1 MIRAMAVA
9 SLLSLLVLVLY
20 VPSAHPPERFVEQLR
35 TEYTHAAEFW
45 GKDAGTRM
53 LSRAMSMQESARQA
67 SPVPSSKDA
76 APVGGVNAAVG
87 QEMASVNQRL
97 FNNPYFRS
105 IDALLLLASFRLS
118 MLLEWLPWLLAFPA
132 AAMTDGYLVRLVKA
146 KEFLHHNPEMFAL
159 HACLAILTS
168 CATVLAFVLPITLHP
183 LVVPCVPVVIGTLM
197 GTAIRDFHRRA

>member
-9 SLLSLLVLVLY
+9 SLMTLLILVLY
-20 VPSAHPPERFVEQLR
+20 VPSAQPPERFVEQLR
-35 TEYTHAAEFW
+35 TEYTHAVVFW
-45 GKDAGTRM
+45 GTDAGARM

-87 QEMASVNQRL
+87 REMASVNQRL

-105 IDALLLLASFRLS
+105 IDALLLLASFRLA
-118 MLLEWLPWLLAFPA
+118 MLLEWLPWLLAFPF
-132 AAMTDGYLVRLVKA
+132 AAMVDGYLVRMVKA
-146 KEFLHHNPEMFAL
+146 KEFLHHSPEMFAL
-159 HACLAILTS
+159 YVSLAILTS

-183 LVVPCVPVVIGTLM
+183 LVVPCVPVVIGTLIGM
-197 GTAIRDFHRRA
+197 AIRDFHRRA

>member
-35 TEYTHAAEFW
+35 TEYTHAVVFW
-45 GKDAGTRM
+45 GTDAGARM

-87 QEMASVNQRL
+87 REMTSVNQRL

-105 IDALLLLASFRLS
+105 IDALLLLASFRLA
-118 MLLEWLPWLLAFPA
+118 MLLEWLPWLLAFPF
-132 AAMTDGYLVRLVKA
+132 AAMVDGYLVRMVKA
-146 KEFLHHNPEMFAL
+146 KEFLHHSPEMFAL
-159 HACLAILTS
+159 YVSLAILTS
-168 CATVLAFVLPITLHP
+168 CATILAFVLPITLHP
-183 LVVPCVPVVIGTLM
+183 LVVPCVPVVIGTLI

>member
-1 MIRAMAVA
+1 MIRVMAVA
-9 SLLSLLVLVLY
+9 SLLALLVLVLY

-35 TEYTHAAEFW
+35 TEYTNAAVFW
-45 GKDAGTRM
+45 GKGAGIRM

-76 APVGGVNAAVG
+76 APAGAVNAAVG
-87 QEMASVNQRL
+87 REMASVNQRL

-105 IDALLLLASFRLS
+105 IDALLLLASFRLA
-118 MLLEWLPWLLAFPA
+118 MLLEWLPWLLAFPFA
-132 AAMTDGYLVRLVKA
+132 SMLDGYLVRLVKA
-146 KEFLHHNPEMFAL
+146 KEFLHHNPEVFAL
-159 HACLAILTS
+159 YTCLAILTS

-197 GTAIRDFHRRA
+197 GTAIRDFHLRS

>member
-1 MIRAMAVA
+1 MIRVMAVA
-9 SLLSLLVLVLY
+9 SLLALLVLVLY

-35 TEYTHAAEFW
+35 TEYTNAGVFW
-45 GKDAGTRM
+45 GKGAGIRM

-76 APVGGVNAAVG
+76 APAGAVNAAVG
-87 QEMASVNQRL
+87 REMASVNQRL

-105 IDALLLLASFRLS
+105 IDALLLLASFRLA
-118 MLLEWLPWLLAFPA
+118 MLLEWLPWLLAFPFA
-132 AAMTDGYLVRLVKA
+132 SMVDGYLVRLVKA
-146 KEFLHHNPEMFAL
+146 KEFLHHNPEVFAL
-159 HACLAILTS
+159 YTCLAILTS

-197 GTAIRDFHRRA
+197 GTAIRDFHLRS

>member
-1 MIRAMAVA
+1 MIRVMAVA
-9 SLLSLLVLVLY
+9 SLLALLVLVLY

-35 TEYTHAAEFW
+35 TEYTNAAVFW
-45 GKDAGTRM
+45 GKGAGIRM

-76 APVGGVNAAVG
+76 APAGAVNAAVG
-87 QEMASVNQRL
+87 REMASVNQRL

-105 IDALLLLASFRLS
+105 IDALLLLASFRLA
-118 MLLEWLPWLLAFPA
+118 MLLEWLPWLLAFPFA
-132 AAMTDGYLVRLVKA
+132 SMVDGYLVRLVKA
-146 KEFLHHNPEMFAL
+146 KEFLHHNPEVFAL
-159 HACLAILTS
+159 YTCLAILTS

-197 GTAIRDFHRRA
+197 GTAIRDFHLRS

>member
-35 TEYTHAAEFW
+35 TEYTHAAVFW

-53 LSRAMSMQESARQA
+53 LSRAMSMQESARQT

-76 APVGGVNAAVG
+76 APVGNVNAAVG
-87 QEMASVNQRL
+87 REMASVNQRL

-118 MLLEWLPWLLAFPA
+118 MLLEWLPWLLAFPFT
-132 AAMTDGYLVRLVKA
+132 AMVDGYLVRLVKA

-159 HACLAILTS
+159 FACLAILTS
-168 CATVLAFVLPITLHP
+168 CATILAFVLPITLHP
-183 LVVPCVPVVIGTLM
+183 LAVPCVPVIIGSLM

>member
-1 MIRAMAVA
+1 MLAPAWLGEWPLN
-9 SLLSLLVLVLY
+9 SN
-20 VPSAHPPERFVEQLR
+20 
-35 TEYTHAAEFW
+35 
-45 GKDAGTRM
+45 AGTRM
-53 LSRAMSMQESARQA
+53 LSRAMSMQQSARQA

-105 IDALLLLASFRLS
+105 IDALLLLASFRLA
-118 MLLEWLPWLLAFPA
+118 MLLEWLPWLLAFPVA
-132 AAMTDGYLVRLVKA
+132 ALVDGYLVRLVKA
-146 KEFLHHNPEMFAL
+146 KEFLHHSPEMFAL
-159 HACLAILTS
+159 YACLAILIS

-183 LVVPCVPVVIGTLM
+183 LAVPCVPVVTGTLM